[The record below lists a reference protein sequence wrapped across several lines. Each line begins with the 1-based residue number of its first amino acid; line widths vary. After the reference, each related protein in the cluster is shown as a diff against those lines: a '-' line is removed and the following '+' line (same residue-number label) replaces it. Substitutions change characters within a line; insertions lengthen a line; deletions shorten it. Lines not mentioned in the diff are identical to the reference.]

1 MCEDLLTVHEINHI
15 QMTSL
20 QVIKIINETIISHLI
35 SKQTSSL
42 LNIYI
47 FMKTEDNKNKYL

>member
-47 FMKTEDNKNKYL
+47 FMKTQDNKNKYL

>member
-20 QVIKIINETIISHLI
+20 QVIKIINKTIISHLI

-47 FMKTEDNKNKYL
+47 FMKTQDNKNKYL